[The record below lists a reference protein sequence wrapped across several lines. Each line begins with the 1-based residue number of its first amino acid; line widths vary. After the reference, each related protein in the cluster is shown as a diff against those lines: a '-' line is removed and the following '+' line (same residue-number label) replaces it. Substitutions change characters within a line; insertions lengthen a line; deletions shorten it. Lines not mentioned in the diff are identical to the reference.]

1 MGSSVVLTDD
11 DDNALNDESCIIR
24 VFISTPQYTVSP
36 ALLVILNVTVSVKK
50 SHAPAMGVHIR
61 VVEQL
66 SKNENQMEKASRQKY
81 NVPVCPS
88 VCNSRTN

>member
-11 DDNALNDESCIIR
+11 DDNALKRRIMHHSC
-24 VFISTPQYTVSP
+24 FYLNSP
-36 ALLVILNVTVSVKK
+36 LYCLMSLGSNIERDSVCKEQ
-50 SHAPAMGVHIR
+50 ARGVHIR